1 MFWFS
6 KTGISSKYTFSASP
20 TFITE
25 PWSVYTGRPKD
36 TSTNTSGP
44 SKVSIFIFD
53 KKRFESHLLTYGIIK
68 SKNSSHDRA
77 SIAEAYDVLRKQV
90 GNLAK
95 LKHPNILH
103 LIEPLEEHSKNFMFV
118 TEYVT
123 GSLESVFTDVDEEL
137 NFLKGHV
144 REDIVIQRGILE
156 ITQALD
162 FIHNRAN
169 CVHLDI
175 QPRSVFINDNSD
187 WKVSGLGHLLSL
199 PRSTNSTEYF
209 MQQYDPRVPP
219 FLHLALDYTAP
230 EIVLDSTVS
239 FRSDYFSL
247 GSLILKLY
255 TGKSFLSSDN
265 SSSQYRDE
273 YARFE
278 RRLINR
284 SWEGVL
290 SNIPHSLKICMPKLL
305 NRDLYERY
313 ENISDFLKC
322 DFFQDPLMKTLNFLD
337 DLPTKD
343 RDDRLLYLEGLVELL
358 PKYPPSLLQRK
369 FLTVLLHLLSQLCG
383 DIKLDTASISMDVHL
398 VIRIGSTLSQL
409 TFQERVFPVL
419 ADKSNFS
426 HILKHATLPL
436 AENIS
441 TLKDKI
447 RQDDF
452 MQVIL
457 KPLITHVFRDMKDDL
472 AVPTQE
478 KLLERLTVLTD
489 IFDFITVKS
498 FLLPL
503 LSELFGRTTS
513 LTVKIA
519 CVSRFQ
525 LLIERKNVDTDLIC
539 QEILPLFRSMKTR
552 DPRILMQSLKLF
564 EIVPVVIRNESLL
577 VEQLLPLLWR
587 YSLAPTLQTSQY
599 GQYVQTINKI
609 TSDIQNSHMESL
621 LKTNGSQDAKET
633 RDFNKLIE
641 PKRASEAPRED
652 TDTKNANSISTPA
665 IKPVRKTSSNK
676 TNTPLNPRTAKFTE
690 ELPSRSNL
698 TRPPRRPEVDARK
711 KVDEDDFDE
720 FVSASSPSLSPRNIN
735 LSQPSGTDS
744 PSLNSLLTS
753 QASASSDTQATN
765 PITLPPGFSV
775 PLQPSKK

>member
-6 KTGISSKYTFSASP
+6 KTGISSKYSFSASP
-20 TFITE
+20 TFITQ

-36 TSTNTSGP
+36 TSASSTGA

-53 KKRFESHLLTYGIIK
+53 KKQFESQLLTYGITK
-68 SKNSSHDRA
+68 SKSSSHDKA
-77 SIAEAYDVLRKQV
+77 LIAEAYDVLRNQV
-90 GNLAK
+90 SNLAK

-103 LIEPLEEHSKNFMFV
+103 LVEPLEEHSKNFMFV

-156 ITQALD
+156 ITQALE

-187 WKVSGLGHLLSL
+187 WKVSGLGHLLNL
-199 PRSTNSTEYF
+199 PKATNSVEYF
-209 MQQYDPRVPP
+209 MPQFDPRVPP
-219 FLHLALDYTAP
+219 FMHLALDYTAP
-230 EIVLDSTVS
+230 EIVLDSIIS
-239 FRSDYFSL
+239 FKSDYFSL
-247 GSLILKLY
+247 GSLILRLY
-255 TGKSFLSSDN
+255 TGKPLLNSED

-273 YARFE
+273 YIKFQRKLANRF
-278 RRLINR
+278 
-284 SWEGVL
+284 WDGVL
-290 SNIPHSLKICMPKLL
+290 SNIPHNLKIHMPKLM

-313 ENISDFLKC
+313 ENISDFLQC

-358 PKYPPSLLQRK
+358 PKYPPTILQRK
-369 FLTVLLHLLSQLCG
+369 FLTVLLNFLSQLCG
-383 DIKLDTASISMDVHL
+383 DVQLDTASISMDVHL
-398 VIRIGSTLSQL
+398 IIRIGSTLSQL

-419 ADKSNFS
+419 ADKSNFP

-436 AENIS
+436 VENIS

-447 RQDDF
+447 RQEDF
-452 MQVIL
+452 MQIIL
-457 KPLITHVFRDMKDDL
+457 KPLITHVCRDMKGE
-472 AVPTQE
+472 AVVPTQE
-478 KLLERLTVLTD
+478 KLLEKLTLLTD
-489 IFDFITVKS
+489 VFDFITVKN
-498 FLLPL
+498 FLLPH

-513 LTVKIA
+513 LAVKIA

-539 QEILPLFRSMKTR
+539 QEILPLFQSMKTR
-552 DPRILMQSLKLF
+552 DPRILMQSLELF
-564 EIVPVVIRNESLL
+564 EIVPKVINNENIL
-577 VEQLLPLLWR
+577 VEKLLPLLWR

-609 TSDIQNSHMESL
+609 TSDIQTSHMDSL
-621 LKTNGSQDAKET
+621 SKTNRSQDAKET
-633 RDFNKLIE
+633 RDFHKLIE
-641 PKRASEAPRED
+641 PTVSVDAPQKDAD
-652 TDTKNANSISTPA
+652 TLDANNISVPAIQPTKKTSTRKASTPF
-665 IKPVRKTSSNK
+665 
-676 TNTPLNPRTAKFTE
+676 NPRTARFTQ
-690 ELPSRSNL
+690 ELPSRSQL
-698 TRPPRRPEVDARK
+698 TRPPRRPEINTQTKLD
-711 KVDEDDFDE
+711 DDDFDE
-720 FVSASSPSLSPRNIN
+720 FVSASSPSQPNSVGSPN
-735 LSQPSGTDS
+735 LST
-744 PSLNSLLTS
+744 LLAS
-753 QASASSDTQATN
+753 QSSETPNKQQSTK
-765 PITLPPGFSV
+765 PISLPPGFSV
-775 PLQPSKK
+775 SLQPSKK